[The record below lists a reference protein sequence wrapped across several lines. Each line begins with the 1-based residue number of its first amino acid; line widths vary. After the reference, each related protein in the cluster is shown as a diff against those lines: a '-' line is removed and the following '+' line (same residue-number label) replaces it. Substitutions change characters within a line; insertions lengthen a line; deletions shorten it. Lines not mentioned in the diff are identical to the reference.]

1 MLIVAFFVGILLTF
15 RGNNYIINTANKTR
29 GKDMIKRIVLKQDDL
44 YSTAGIV
51 FYIFELL
58 KYDTNEFNTVNDI
71 LSDKKTVAKFFKEH
85 NIEPAKKIDRTYFYT
100 EEDLKL
106 LVGDKDMM
114 KHFKSRKENLIKYKN
129 LEAYKKQSEQSRKA
143 RASAHTDVDYTEVGL
158 THKDVDLIEADKYSG
173 GDLLNIEELKFLGKK
188 GFVHKSDLS
197 IKEKR
202 DLEIFN
208 NTLSRIES
216 EDTEIDKLFRAK
228 KLEIM
233 ITKIFERI
241 CPDLDVD
248 EKLLKDDIDL
258 LVRGGLY
265 QTETQGLFE
274 HDTSAPKAEEQTIE
288 KSRRRI
294 ETANFADNY
303 IIEKE

>member
-1 MLIVAFFVGILLTF
+1 MIAVAFVGISLTF

-71 LSDKKTVAKFFKEH
+71 LSDKKTVAKFFKDN

-100 EEDLKL
+100 EADLKL
-106 LVGDKDMM
+106 LVGNKDMM

-129 LEAYKKQSEQSRKA
+129 LDAYKKQSEKSRKA

-158 THKDVDLIEADKYSG
+158 TRKDVDLIEADKYSG

-202 DLEIFN
+202 DLEIYN
-208 NTLSRIES
+208 NTLCQIEA
-216 EDTEIDKLFRAK
+216 EDKEIDKLFRAK

-233 ITKIFERI
+233 ITKMFERI

-288 KSRRRI
+288 KSRTRLD
-294 ETANFADNY
+294 TANFADNY

>member
-1 MLIVAFFVGILLTF
+1 MIAVAFVGISLTF

-71 LSDKKTVAKFFKEH
+71 LSDKKTVAKFFKDN

-100 EEDLKL
+100 EDDLKL
-106 LVGDKDMM
+106 LVGNKDMM

-129 LEAYKKQSEQSRKA
+129 LEAYKQQSEKSRKA

-158 THKDVDLIEADKYSG
+158 TRKDVDLIEADKYSG

-288 KSRRRI
+288 KSRTRL